1 MKGYQGKLAQNQERL
16 QEITNLLLAK
26 NKQLMD
32 MEKAFLQRRNISLS
46 GRDTQQKDP
55 LDGLLNFRILA
66 EDDWMTFKNHFE
78 RSYPGYLSCLR
89 MTFSDITQAEERLFL
104 LYNLNLNRQEIA
116 KILGV
121 SEATVKKSRTRL
133 QKRLGLG
140 LATKQNLE
148 QFIQDFK

>member
-1 MKGYQGKLAQNQERL
+1 
-16 QEITNLLLAK
+16 
-26 NKQLMD
+26 
-32 MEKAFLQRRNISLS
+32 
-46 GRDTQQKDP
+46 
-55 LDGLLNFRILA
+55 
-66 EDDWMTFKNHFE
+66 MTFKNHFE